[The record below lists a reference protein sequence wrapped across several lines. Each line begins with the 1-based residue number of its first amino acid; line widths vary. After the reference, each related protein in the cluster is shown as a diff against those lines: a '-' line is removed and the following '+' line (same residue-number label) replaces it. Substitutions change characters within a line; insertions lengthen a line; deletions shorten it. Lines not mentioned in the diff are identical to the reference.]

1 MALILNIDTAIDK
14 ASVCL
19 GKEGKLLALAE
30 NDNRNQQAAWL
41 HEAIKNML
49 QSEKLPL
56 AALDAIAVSNGP
68 GSYTGLRIGLATAKG
83 LCYALNKPLICLNTL
98 EIIAMAANN
107 DEADFICPMIDARR
121 MEVYTALYDHALNIV
136 LPQTAMILD
145 NESFKDL
152 LTENRILFAGN
163 GSIKFKQLITNNSQ
177 ALFSAIKP
185 DAVNMLYMS
194 ENKYNSNSFA
204 DIAYAEPNY
213 VKDVYII

>member
-19 GKEGKLLALAE
+19 GKDGELLALAE
-30 NDNRNQQAAWL
+30 NDSRNQQAAWL

-136 LPQTAMILD
+136 LPQTTMILD

-177 ALFSAIKP
+177 ALFSAVKP

-194 ENKYNSNSFA
+194 ENEYNSNSFA